1 MAVAKLQM
9 KHVLVSRNIW
19 KTLRLLIIMTHA
31 IIEKQSDAKTDKAK
45 FCKLCN
51 DDGRTCLI
59 VRGLFMFHIS
69 DMFSPSA
76 VCFLENQIE
85 IVLK

>member
-1 MAVAKLQM
+1 MTV
-9 KHVLVSRNIW
+9 KHSDGRR
-19 KTLRLLIIMTHA
+19 KTSNETHFG
-31 IIEKQSDAKTDKAK
+31 KQEHLEDIDKTDKAK

-69 DMFSPSA
+69 DVFSPSA